1 MKALQKEGI
10 RLKREGF
17 SQAQH
22 VYDKQRKNID
32 MQEFYEDCLKACSK
46 EIVRIHETNSLSS
59 LESSSSH
66 SYLLELL
73 RKKFIED

>member
-1 MKALQKEGI
+1 MGKLNAMQRIEVHRMISQMKILQKEGI

-32 MQEFYEDCLKACSK
+32 M
-46 EIVRIHETNSLSS
+46 
-59 LESSSSH
+59 
-66 SYLLELL
+66 
-73 RKKFIED
+73 